1 MWLDLS
7 KWEGWYCAVLVAWS
21 LSFQSWRDGTVG
33 CTAGGQGCC
42 AVLCYAVGIG
52 FQQTW
57 VKTRVAYIR
66 SRWEGCL
73 HV

>member
-1 MWLDLS
+1 MVLCCPCSLELEFPEL
-7 KWEGWYCAVLVAWS
+7 EGWYCGLYSWGPGVL
-21 LSFQSWRDGTVG
+21 
-33 CTAGGQGCC
+33 CC

-57 VKTRVAYIR
+57 VETRVKYIS